1 MPRPSAIPRP
11 LPPRDKG
18 RSGEQRRQ
26 LISHSIM
33 FAPRATG
40 IPQPCEAISLQVSK
54 SRAKQEKLSSTLDM
68 HSVRI
73 EKATAAV
80 AKLQEQ
86 IKGLQEE
93 ACLLEGSRA
102 M

>member
-1 MPRPSAIPRP
+1 M
-11 LPPRDKG
+11 
-18 RSGEQRRQ
+18 
-26 LISHSIM
+26 
-33 FAPRATG
+33 
-40 IPQPCEAISLQVSK
+40 SK

-86 IKGLQEE
+86 IKGLQAEV
-93 ACLLEGSRA
+93 CLLEGSRA